1 MRGFLPGQIPACRGG
16 FVYDR
21 RTAGLGRRKYAVLW
35 GAGDTEPRGRVWQ
48 FDVEVEEG
56 GEWDSY

>member
-1 MRGFLPGQIPACRGG
+1 M
-16 FVYDR
+16 YDR

-35 GAGDTEPRGRVWQ
+35 GAGDTEPRARVWQ

-56 GEWDSY
+56 GERDSY